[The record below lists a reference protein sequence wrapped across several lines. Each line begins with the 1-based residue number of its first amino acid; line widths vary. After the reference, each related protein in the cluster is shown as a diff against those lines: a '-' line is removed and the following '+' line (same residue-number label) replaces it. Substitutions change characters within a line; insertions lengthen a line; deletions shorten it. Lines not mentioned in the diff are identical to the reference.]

1 MSKAKAKDSYIRSSK
16 LSLKFVNKD
25 KLDKIKTFIHDYEEC
40 VKQVIDAL
48 WTTKFEYNG
57 SILDVQN
64 QQYDCPKFC
73 PNIIIESPLTARA
86 ISNAKAQALGIVKSV
101 LNRRKKDE
109 NKLEWLKSKNKT
121 SKRLEQSLSQ
131 PPTKPDVKNLEC
143 EICTTIVDIEDNRNT
158 TFDVWLNLH
167 SLYKKERGVEIFL
180 PLKKHKQYLKWEAKG
195 KRLNSILLSNKEVKI
210 RFEVSKVDKKASGST
225 IAVDQG
231 ISSLITTSRND
242 SLPIYQNGKW
252 TFNTILNTLSRK
264 QRGSKA
270 FQRIVE
276 LRKNYVNFVINKLDI
291 SNIKEIKLEKID
303 NIRFGRNVTRKMS
316 HFSNP
321 LIRDKFTKLCEEEG
335 VLLNHVDS
343 SFNSQ
348 RCNKCGWTHKDNR
361 NGKAFKCCA
370 CSHEADADVNASQN
384 ILIRD
389 TLFLLSYEFRVS
401 DINQEGFYWTPS
413 GLYDYS
419 WLEITIPTSI
429 KTN

>member
-1 MSKAKAKDSYIRSSK
+1 MSKAKDSYIRTSN

-25 KLDKIKTFIHDYEEC
+25 KLDKIKTFIKDYEEC
-40 VKQVIDAL
+40 VKSVIDAL
-48 WTTKFEYNG
+48 WNTRFEYNG

-64 QQYDCPKFC
+64 QEYDCPKFC
-73 PNIIIESPLTARA
+73 PDIIIDSPLTARA
-86 ISNAKAQALGIVKSV
+86 TKCAMTQALGIVKGI
-101 LNRRKKDE
+101 LTKRKKDE

-121 SKRLEQSLSQ
+121 SKKLEQTLSQ
-131 PPTKPDVKNLEC
+131 LPTKPKVKNLEC
-143 EICTTIVDIEDNRNT
+143 EINSILVDVEDNRNT

-167 SLYKKERGVEIFL
+167 SLYKKERGDKTLI

-195 KRLNSILLSNKEVKI
+195 KRLNSILLSDKEVEI
-210 RFEVSKVDKKASGST
+210 RFGVAKIDKKTLGST

-252 TFNTILNTLSRK
+252 AFNTILEALCKK
-264 QRGSKA
+264 QKGSKA
-270 FQRIVE
+270 FKRMTE

-291 SNIKEIKLEKID
+291 QDIKEIKLEKID

-335 VLLNHVDS
+335 VLFTHVDS

-348 RCNKCGWTHKDNR
+348 RCNKCGWTHKNNR
-361 NGKAFKCCA
+361 NGKTFKCCS
-370 CSHEADADVNASQN
+370 CSHEVDADENASQN

-401 DINQEGFYWTPS
+401 GMNQEGFYWTSS
-413 GLYDYS
+413 GLYDS
-419 WLEITIPTSI
+419 TWLELTVPIFT

>member
-1 MSKAKAKDSYIRSSK
+1 MSKAKDSYIRTSN

-25 KLDKIKTFIHDYEEC
+25 KLDKIKTFIKDYEEC
-40 VKQVIDAL
+40 VKSVIDAL
-48 WTTKFEYNG
+48 WNTRFEYNG

-64 QQYDCPKFC
+64 QEYDCPKFC
-73 PNIIIESPLTARA
+73 PDIIIDSPLTARA
-86 ISNAKAQALGIVKSV
+86 TKCAMTQALGIVKGI
-101 LNRRKKDE
+101 LTKRKKDE

-121 SKRLEQSLSQ
+121 SKKLEQTLSQ
-131 PPTKPDVKNLEC
+131 LPTKPKVKNLEC
-143 EICTTIVDIEDNRNT
+143 EINSILVDVEDNRNT

-167 SLYKKERGVEIFL
+167 SLYKKERGDKTLI

-195 KRLNSILLSNKEVKI
+195 KRLNSILLSDKEVEI
-210 RFEVSKVDKKASGST
+210 RFGVAKIDKKTLGST

-252 TFNTILNTLSRK
+252 AFNTILEALCKK
-264 QRGSKA
+264 QKGSKA
-270 FQRIVE
+270 FKRMTE

-291 SNIKEIKLEKID
+291 QDIKEIKLEKID

-321 LIRDKFTKLCEEEG
+321 LIRDKFMKLCEEEG
-335 VLLNHVDS
+335 VLFTHVDS

-361 NGKAFKCCA
+361 NGKTFKCCA
-370 CSHEADADVNASQN
+370 CSHEADADENASQN

-401 DINQEGFYWTPS
+401 GMNQEGFYWTSS
-413 GLYDYS
+413 GLYDYA
-419 WLEITIPTSI
+419 WLELTIPTST
-429 KTN
+429 KTD